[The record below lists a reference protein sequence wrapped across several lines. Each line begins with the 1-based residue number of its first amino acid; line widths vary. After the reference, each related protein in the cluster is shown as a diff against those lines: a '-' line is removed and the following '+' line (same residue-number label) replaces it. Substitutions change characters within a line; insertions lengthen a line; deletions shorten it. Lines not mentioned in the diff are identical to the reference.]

1 MKTSFIILWT
11 DIFRNPF
18 YFIRL
23 RLFQV
28 FKQYIP
34 ELSGIVLDF
43 GCGSKPYE
51 ALFVSTTSYIGLDIE
66 VSGHS
71 HIDEKIDVF
80 YDGKNIPF
88 GDDHFDNVFCSEVME
103 HVFNPD
109 ESLQEIKRV
118 LKPGGKLLLTCPFVW
133 PEHEAP
139 FDYAR
144 YSSFGITHLL
154 EKNGFE
160 IIQRVKTGHFAEVIL
175 QQMIF
180 YIFVLLPKKPKI
192 LYLILHQIFILPF
205 IVSGIFL
212 NAIMFGRLKR
222 KELFHNNVILA
233 KKRL

>member
-11 DIFRNPF
+11 DIFKNPF

-51 ALFVSTTSYIGLDIE
+51 SLFVNSTSYLGLDIE
-66 VSGHS
+66 VSGHP
-71 HIDEKIDVF
+71 HINEKIDIF
-80 YDGKNIPF
+80 YDGKIIPF
-88 GDDHFDNVFCSEVME
+88 SENHFDNVFCSEVME

-109 ESLQEIKRV
+109 ESLLEINRV

-133 PEHEAP
+133 PEHEQP

-144 YSSFGITHLL
+144 YSSFGIKHLL

-160 IIQRVKTGHFAEVIL
+160 IIEWIKTGHFVEVIL

-180 YIFVLLPKKPKI
+180 YIFVLLPKRPKI
-192 LYLILHQIFILPF
+192 LYLILHQIFILPL

-212 NAIMFGRLKR
+212 NAVLFGKLKR

-233 KKRL
+233 KKKP

>member
-1 MKTSFIILWT
+1 MKTSFIIRWT

-28 FKQYIP
+28 FKQYLP
-34 ELSGIVLDF
+34 ELKGIVLDF

-51 ALFVSTTSYIGLDIE
+51 TLFVNTTSYIGLDIE

-71 HIDEKIDVF
+71 HLNEKIDVF
-80 YDGKNIPF
+80 YDGKQVPF
-88 GDDHFDNVFCSEVME
+88 NDNYFDNVFCSEVME

-109 ESLQEIKRV
+109 ESLLEINRV

-154 EKNGFE
+154 ERNGFE
-160 IIQRVKTGHFAEVIL
+160 IIQRIKTGYFAEVIL

-180 YIFVLLPKKPKI
+180 YIFVLLPKKPRI
-192 LYLILHQIFILPF
+192 LYFILHQIFILPL

-212 NAIMFGRLKR
+212 NAILFEKLKR

-233 KKRL
+233 RKKT